1 MMGYDIRFK
10 VKVEGKD
17 IYVPVGDCE
26 AGTTWNVRDIIVKST
41 GLEWKNEASNGLVK
55 DVIPNIVKGIGE
67 LVSKPELYKPLEPK
81 NGWGSVKSTIR
92 FFEDIYT
99 AYKELRRQSP
109 ELLEVAEF
117 WIE

>member
-1 MMGYDIRFK
+1 MMGYDISFK

-17 IYVPVGDCE
+17 IYVPVGNCG
-26 AGTTWNVRDIIVKST
+26 ANITWNVRDIIVKST

-67 LVSKPELYKPLEPK
+67 LVLKPELYKPLEPK

-92 FFEDIYT
+92 FFEDIYA
-99 AYKELRRQSP
+99 AYKELRLLNS
-109 ELLEVAEF
+109 ELMEVAEF
-117 WIE
+117 WID

>member
-1 MMGYDIRFK
+1 MMGYDISFK

-55 DVIPNIVKGIGE
+55 DVMPSIKRGIGE
-67 LVSKPELYKPLEPK
+67 LTAHPERYKPLEAK
-81 NGWGSVKSTIR
+81 NGWGSVESTIR

-99 AYKELRRQSP
+99 AYKELRWQNP

-117 WIE
+117 WID

>member
-1 MMGYDIRFK
+1 MMGYDISFK

-17 IYVPVGDCE
+17 IYVPVGECG
-26 AGTTWNVRDIIVKST
+26 ANITWNVRNIIVKST

-55 DVIPNIVKGIGE
+55 DVMPSIKRGIGE
-67 LVSKPELYKPLEPK
+67 LTAHPERYKPLEPK

-99 AYKELRRQSP
+99 AYKELRWQNP

-117 WIE
+117 WID